1 MYRSRR
7 VFDTFV
13 PFSLSSHVLE
23 DFLLKGPTNL
33 VSFLVHAV
41 DKMLLD
47 HKPIVS
53 KLFKRVLRPVGGCW
67 LEHALGLHVESIL
80 VSL

>member
-41 DKMLLD
+41 DKMLLGPQANRI
-47 HKPIVS
+47 KTIQKS
-53 KLFKRVLRPVGGCW
+53 AQASRRML
-67 LEHALGLHVESIL
+67 A
-80 VSL
+80 